1 MGRPPSASGAGDEV
15 WLSGVRRDLK
25 VEAAIQLRS
34 PVPLTPGPQPIAAED
49 ERSLVQRA
57 QRGEEAALTALL
69 QRFSR
74 PLYAGVILPRVGAP
88 SEADEI
94 LAHTLSRAA
103 LKLDDFRYTE
113 QQGIWPWMRRIAMN
127 AIIDR
132 ARRRKVE
139 AGGQERYGAEV
150 EALAPRVSPGAEALF
165 IEEEERRDREERLR
179 RALLELNDR
188 YRRAIELRIF
198 EEKSR
203 EECAAI
209 LEVTVGTFDVL
220 LHRAVSALKKTF
232 GDVM

>member
-1 MGRPPSASGAGDEV
+1 ME
-15 WLSGVRRDLK
+15 
-25 VEAAIQLRS
+25 LRS
-34 PVPLTPGPQPIAAED
+34 HVSLTDGPQQIAAED
-49 ERSLVQRA
+49 ERALVQRA
-57 QRGEEAALTALL
+57 QRGEEAALAALL
-69 QRFSR
+69 HRFSS
-74 PLYAGVILPRVGAP
+74 PLYAAVILPRVGAP
-88 SEADEI
+88 AEAEEI
-94 LAHTLSRAA
+94 LAQTVSRAA

-113 QQGIWPWMRRIAMN
+113 QQGIWPWLRRIAMN

-132 ARRRKVE
+132 SRRRKVE
-139 AGGQERYGAEV
+139 EGGRARYGAEV

-165 IEEEERRDREERLR
+165 IEEEERRDRAQRMSG
-179 RALLELNDR
+179 ALSQLNER